1 MERFRMSLTVTNDTP
16 RSSLG
21 LRVFVSPTHV
31 IGGDPNRTFSPTTA
45 TLIFGATD
53 AVLVDA
59 LMITEDI
66 DALGDMI
73 ASTGKRLTT
82 IFITHGHGDH
92 FFGSERLIA
101 RFPGARV
108 VTTRGI
114 VDYIDSHFDEATKTF
129 TAYFRDSITKTTLR
143 PSPLE
148 GDVVVLEGHE
158 LRVVE
163 VPGGDI
169 APAAVLHIPAL
180 DAVVAGDVAYN
191 QIHQMLALGGPAEWD
206 KWIESVGIIER
217 LRPRIVVAGHK
228 KPEARDD
235 EADRILSTTRTYI
248 RDFAEAFR
256 SSATADEIVAAMR
269 SKYPDHGNLTTL
281 MFSARE
287 AVKARTK

>member
-1 MERFRMSLTVTNDTP
+1 MSTTVTNDTK
-16 RSSLG
+16 RSSLQ
-21 LRVFVSPTHV
+21 LRVFVSPTHA
-31 IGGDPNRTFSPTTA
+31 IAGDPNRTFSPTTA
-45 TLIFGATD
+45 TLIFGDTD
-53 AVLVDA
+53 AVLVDSLIIA
-59 LMITEDI
+59 EDV

-73 ASTGKRLTT
+73 ASTGKKLTT
-82 IFITHGHGDH
+82 IFVTHGHGDH

-101 RFPGARV
+101 RFPGARF

-114 VDYIDSHFDEATKTF
+114 AEYIDTHFDETTKTF
-129 TAYFRDSITKTTLR
+129 SAYFGDAITKTTLR
-143 PSPLE
+143 PSALE
-148 GDVVVLEGHE
+148 GDVILLEGHE

-217 LRPRIVVAGHK
+217 LRPRVVVAGHK
-228 KPEARDD
+228 KPEVDD
-235 EADRILSTTRTYI
+235 EAERVLSGTRAYI
-248 RDFAEAFR
+248 RDFADAFH
-256 SSATADEIVAAMR
+256 SSETAAEIVTAMR
-269 SKYPDHGNLTTL
+269 AKYPEHGNLTTL

-287 AVKARTK
+287 VIKARTK